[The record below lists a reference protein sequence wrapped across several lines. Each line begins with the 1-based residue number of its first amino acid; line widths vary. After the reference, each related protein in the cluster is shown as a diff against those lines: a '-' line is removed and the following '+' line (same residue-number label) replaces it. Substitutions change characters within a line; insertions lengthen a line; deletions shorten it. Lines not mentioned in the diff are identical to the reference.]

1 MQVTILLKLLQSM
14 QHRLP
19 VISKI
24 HYAEVNLMRDFL
36 KELCKDLSINLI
48 YEENQNTDTVLS
60 SKVIENT
67 PTIRASK
74 IFFECPKEIAQA
86 VVGYCT
92 GSKDS
97 SQYLKQIESYLDE
110 NLITIE
116 YIIEPPDEAFKQL
129 RLQGHKEK
137 AKTDANDVKTSKHQ
151 KVGQSILPKKQRKTK
166 NPEVPIEI
174 LTPELMEMEIR
185 SIVQKNFWGSTTDL
199 KINESLNAS
208 SDDVL
213 ELDIVIDQ
221 NDV

>member
-1 MQVTILLKLLQSM
+1 
-14 QHRLP
+14 
-19 VISKI
+19 
-24 HYAEVNLMRDFL
+24 MRDFL

-48 YEENQNTDTVLS
+48 YEENQNTDIVLS
-60 SKVIENT
+60 SKVMENT
-67 PTIRASK
+67 PTIRAGK

-129 RLQGHKEK
+129 RLQGHKERVTTDTND
-137 AKTDANDVKTSKHQ
+137 AKTPKNQIVNQPS
-151 KVGQSILPKKQRKTK
+151 LPTRQRKTK
-166 NPEVPIEI
+166 KSEVPKEN
-174 LTPELMEMEIR
+174 LTHELMEMEIR

-221 NDV
+221 DDV